1 MLIKAGAGAQ
11 RRQVRGLRYRA
22 HFVPKEEP
30 LMAAAAVMVRFAFI
44 AVATPNIAMPMVA
57 AVDQEPPVT
66 QDIRPQ
72 ARKVET

>member
-1 MLIKAGAGAQ
+1 
-11 RRQVRGLRYRA
+11 
-22 HFVPKEEP
+22 
-30 LMAAAAVMVRFAFI
+30 MAAAAVMVRFAFI